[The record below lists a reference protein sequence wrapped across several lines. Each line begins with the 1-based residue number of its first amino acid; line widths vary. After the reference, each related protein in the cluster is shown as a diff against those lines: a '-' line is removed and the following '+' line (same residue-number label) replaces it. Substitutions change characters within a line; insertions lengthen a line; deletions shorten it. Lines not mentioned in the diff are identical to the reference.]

1 MIFNNILEY
10 EGVFGKIRDLNRRYY
25 LHNSLSRYFRRREP
39 GTHTYFFLDDDSS
52 VLYALKINRMLMRN
66 LEVWIFI
73 LKESVD
79 FLIKVV
85 LYCLKH
91 IGRDFLD

>member
-1 MIFNNILEY
+1 
-10 EGVFGKIRDLNRRYY
+10 
-25 LHNSLSRYFRRREP
+25 
-39 GTHTYFFLDDDSS
+39 
-52 VLYALKINRMLMRN
+52 MRN